1 MRATSPG
8 PASAEGVALDP
19 VRLEVI
25 RNQLDG
31 IAEEMEVAL
40 VRSAYSSIV
49 KEGHD
54 ASTAL
59 FDASGEMIAQSTSLP
74 AQLGLMG
81 PAVRSILARFPVGE
95 MADGDVF
102 ILNDPYEGGSHIPD
116 VSIVAP
122 VVHDGRVAGLTASI
136 AHHMDMGGKSPGSL
150 PTDSTEVFQ
159 EGIRFP
165 PLRLYRAGV
174 PDEAVHAVL
183 ERNVRIPETVLGDLR
198 AQLAATHVGRTRF
211 VALIDR
217 YGADVLDA
225 AVDELLRRGEAIAR
239 ARIERIPDGAY
250 TFEDYLDNDGIDL
263 DTPVAIRAT
272 VIVSGSELTVDFT
285 GSSPQVR
292 GPMNADTSAVH
303 SAVYFVVRA
312 VVGGDAPRNGGVYR
326 PVTLVLPPGT
336 VVNPLPPAPVNARTQ
351 TMKRICDAMLG
362 ALVPAVPG
370 RIPAAP
376 SGLERV
382 LIFGGTQP
390 ETGEQ
395 FVCSDLDTGGSGAG
409 PESDGVDV
417 IRTDIGNT
425 TNVPAES
432 LELSYPLRV
441 HRSSFREGSAGAGR
455 RRGGLG
461 HVKEIEIL
469 HGPVSFTIREN
480 RHYTR
485 PWGLYGGLPGAL
497 SVAEI
502 HRRAGG
508 VESVPALGMYT
519 LSTGDRIVCRC
530 SGGAGYGDPLE
541 REPELV
547 LADLLDHKLTLAE
560 AREEYGV
567 VVADGAVDGDE
578 TEALRA
584 RLRDGRGP
592 VAWIYDRGELGR
604 T

>member
-1 MRATSPG
+1 MPATRLQLATG
-8 PASAEGVALDP
+8 ADVVLDP

-95 MADGDVF
+95 MAEGDVF

-122 VVHDGRVAGLTASI
+122 VVHDGTVVGLTASI

-150 PTDSTEVFQ
+150 PTDSTDVFQ

-165 PLRLYRAGV
+165 PLHLYRRGV

-183 ERNVRIPETVLGDLR
+183 QRNVRIPETVLGDLR
-198 AQLAATHVGRTRF
+198 AQLAATHVGKTRF
-211 VALIDR
+211 VALFDR
-217 YGADVLDA
+217 YGADVVHA

-239 ARIERIPDGAY
+239 ARIAQIPDGSY

-263 DTPVAIRAT
+263 DTRVAIRAT
-272 VIVSGSELTVDFT
+272 VTVAGSELTIDFT

-303 SAVYFVVRA
+303 SAVYFVARA
-312 VVGGDAPRNGGVYR
+312 IVGGDAPRNGGVYR

-336 VVNPLPPAPVNARTQ
+336 VVNPLSPAPVNARTQ
-351 TMKRICDAMLG
+351 TMKRICDALLG
-362 ALVPAVPG
+362 ALVPALPG
-370 RIPAAP
+370 QIPAAP

-382 LIFGGTQP
+382 LIFGGIRP
-390 ETGEQ
+390 DTGAR

-409 PESDGVDV
+409 PDTDGVDI

-441 HRSSFREGSAGAGR
+441 HRSAYREGSAGAGR

-461 HVKEIEIL
+461 HVKEIEAL
-469 HGPVSFTIREN
+469 HGPLAFTIREN

-485 PWGLYGGLPGAL
+485 PWGLYGGRPGAL

-502 HRRAGG
+502 HRRGG
-508 VESVPALGMYT
+508 AVEPVPALGMYT
-519 LSTGDRIVCRC
+519 LEAGDRVVCRC

-547 LADLLDHKLTLAE
+547 LGDVLDRKVSVDE

-567 VVADGAVDGDE
+567 VVDDDAVDRDGTD
-578 TEALRA
+578 ALRA
-584 RLRDGRGP
+584 RLGARRGP
-592 VAWIYDRGELGR
+592 VAWTYDRGELGR

>member
-1 MRATSPG
+1 MPATDGARTPG
-8 PASAEGVALDP
+8 DAVDP
-19 VRLEVI
+19 IRLEVI

-40 VRSAYSSIV
+40 VRSAYSTIV

-59 FDASGEMIAQSTSLP
+59 FDAGGELVAQSTSLP

-81 PAVRSILARFPVGE
+81 PAVRSILNRFPVEGME
-95 MADGDVF
+95 DGDVF
-102 ILNDPYEGGSHIPD
+102 ILNDPYDGGSHIPD

-122 VVHDGRVAGLTASI
+122 VVFDGAVVGLTASI
-136 AHHMDMGGKSPGSL
+136 AHHMDMGGKTPGSI
-150 PTDSTEVFQ
+150 PTDATEVFQ

-165 PLRLYRAGV
+165 PLHLYRAGQ

-183 ERNVRIPETVLGDLR
+183 ERNVRIPETVFGDLR
-198 AQLAATHVGRTRF
+198 AQLAATHVGRVRLRGLF
-211 VALIDR
+211 DR
-217 YGADVLDA
+217 YGAEVLHTA
-225 AVDELLRRGEAIAR
+225 IEELLARGEAIAR
-239 ARIERIPDGAY
+239 ARIAQIPDGVY

-263 DTPVAIRAT
+263 DTRVAIRVT
-272 VIVSGSELTVDFT
+272 VTVKGSELEVDFA

-312 VVGGDAPRNGGVYR
+312 VIGGDAPRNGGVYR
-326 PVTLVLPPGT
+326 PLTLVLPPGT
-336 VVNPLPPAPVNARTQ
+336 VVNPLSPAPVNARTQ

-376 SGLERV
+376 SGLERI
-382 LIFGGTQP
+382 LFFGGYQD
-390 ETGEQ
+390 GKR
-395 FVCSDLDTGGSGAG
+395 FVCSDLDTGGSGGG
-409 PESDGVDV
+409 PELDGVDV

-441 HRSSFREGSAGAGR
+441 HRSAFREGSGGAGH

-461 HVKEIEIL
+461 HVKEIEVL
-469 HGPVSFTIREN
+469 DGPVALTIREN
-480 RHYTR
+480 RHFTR
-485 PWGLYGGLPGAL
+485 PWGLFGGLPGEL
-497 SVAEI
+497 SVAEVVRGDG
-502 HRRAGG
+502 RR
-508 VESVPALGMYT
+508 ESVPALGMYT
-519 LSTGDRIVCRC
+519 LETGDRILCRC
-530 SGGAGYGDPLE
+530 SGGAGFGDPLE

-547 LADLLDHKLTLAE
+547 RADVLDRKLSPQV
-560 AREEYGV
+560 ARDDYGV
-567 VVADGAVDGDE
+567 VLSGDE
-578 TEALRA
+578 VEENATKLLRA
-584 RLRDGRGP
+584 EQRELRGP
-592 VAWIYDRGELGR
+592 VTWTYDRGELGR
-604 T
+604 S